1 MLVRTLVSDSGYG
14 DGGGSNRCSKSGED
28 VEVNHSVEIMLLE
41 FLHGVL
47 YLWFYVLVVLF
58 VVCLF
63 VCRLLCPASL
73 GKFAV

>member
-41 FLHGVL
+41 VI
-47 YLWFYVLVVLF
+47 
-58 VVCLF
+58 
-63 VCRLLCPASL
+63 
-73 GKFAV
+73 